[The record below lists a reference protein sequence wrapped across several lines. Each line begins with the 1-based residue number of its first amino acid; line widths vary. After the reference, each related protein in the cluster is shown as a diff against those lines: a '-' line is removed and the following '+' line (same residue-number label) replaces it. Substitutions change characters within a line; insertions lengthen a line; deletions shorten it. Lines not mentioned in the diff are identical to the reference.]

1 MVDGSLLRP
10 RARKATTLASLA
22 GLVGGVVAETAAR
35 VEVTGVS
42 LSTTRIEAGD
52 LYAALAGTRVHGAR
66 FVADAI
72 AAGAVAVLTD
82 AEGASLAAGL
92 APILQVEDPR
102 RVLGEIAAEIYHR
115 PSERLRMLGV
125 TGTQGKTTTTRL
137 LETALGSAG
146 VRAAVIGTVGT
157 RINGVAVKT
166 ALTTPEAPDL
176 QGLLAV
182 MCEQDVEACTM
193 EVSSHALVLGRV
205 DGVVF
210 DIAAF
215 TNLGRDHLDFH
226 ATLEEYFEAK
236 AQLFTPRRA
245 RRGLINIDDEHG
257 RMLGERG
264 GIEMSTYS
272 TQGAAATWRALNIS
286 EDPGGSDF
294 RVLGPQ
300 GIDLQT
306 RVNIPGVYNVS
317 KALCAVAMGVEAGF
331 DPITL
336 ARGLASV
343 SGVPGRLEQ
352 IHGGGRDAPSVY
364 VDYAHKPDAVSAAL
378 RALRPLTEGQL
389 VIVIGAGGDRDSGK
403 RPLMGAAAAELADRV
418 IVTDDNPRSE
428 DPAAIREAVASG
440 ARSVGRAQVQQIAD
454 RREAIVE
461 AITSSRAG
469 DIVVIAGKGHETG
482 QEIAGIVHPFDDGEE
497 ARATLAHL

>member
-1 MVDGSLLRP
+1 MSLLRP
-10 RARKATTLASLA
+10 RARNATTLANLA
-22 GLVGGVVAETAAR
+22 ALVGGRVDSTAAD

-42 LSTTRIEAGD
+42 LSTTRIEPGD

-66 FVADAI
+66 FAQDAL
-72 AAGAVAVLTD
+72 AAGAVAVVTD
-82 AEGASLAAGL
+82 AEGARLAAGR
-92 APILQVEDPR
+92 APLLEVDDPR
-102 RVLGEIAAEIYHR
+102 AVLGEIAAEIYHR

-137 LETALGSAG
+137 LESALETAG

-157 RINGVAVKT
+157 RINGVAVET

-182 MCEQDVEACTM
+182 MCEEQVEACTM

-210 DIAAF
+210 DVAAF

-245 RRGLINIDDEHG
+245 RHGLINVDDEHG
-257 RMLGERG
+257 RMLVRRG
-264 GIEMSTYS
+264 GIPMSTYS
-272 TQGAAATWRALNIS
+272 TSGAAATWQALDIS
-286 EDPGGSDF
+286 EDPSGSSF
-294 RVLGPQ
+294 RVVGPR
-300 GIDLQT
+300 GVDLHT
-306 RVNIPGVYNVS
+306 RVNIPGIYNVS
-317 KALCAVAMGVEAGF
+317 NALCAFAVGVEAGF
-331 DPITL
+331 EPVAL
-336 ARGLASV
+336 AAGLSSV

-352 IHGGGRDAPSVY
+352 IHGGGSDAPSVY

-378 RALRPLTEGQL
+378 RALRPLARGQL

-428 DPAAIREAVASG
+428 DPALIREAVAEG

-454 RREAIVE
+454 RREAILE
-461 AITSSRAG
+461 AITSSHSG

-497 ARATLAHL
+497 ARGALAHL

>member
-1 MVDGSLLRP
+1 MSLLRP
-10 RARKATTLASLA
+10 KARNAITLTELA
-22 GLVGGVVAETAAR
+22 ALVGATVDPVSGP
-35 VEVTGVS
+35 VEVTGIS
-42 LSTTRIEAGD
+42 LSTTRIEPGD
-52 LYAALAGTRVHGAR
+52 LYAALPGMRVHGAR
-66 FVADAI
+66 FAVDAVE
-72 AAGAVAVLTD
+72 AGALAILTD
-82 AEGASLAAGL
+82 AEGALLAAGV
-92 APILQVEDPR
+92 APILEVANPR
-102 RVLGEIAAEIYHR
+102 AVLGEIAAEIYHR

-137 LETALGSAG
+137 LESALDAGG

-157 RINGVAVKT
+157 RINGVALQT

-182 MCEQDVEACTM
+182 MCEQQVEACTM

-210 DIAAF
+210 DVAAF

-226 ATLEEYFEAK
+226 ETAAEYFEAK
-236 AQLFTPRRA
+236 AELFTPRRA

-257 RMLGERG
+257 RVLVERG
-264 GIEMSTYS
+264 GIPMSTFS
-272 TQGAAATWRALNIS
+272 THGADATWRAVEIE
-286 EDPGGSDF
+286 EDQGGSSF
-294 RVLGPQ
+294 RVLGPDS
-300 GIDLQT
+300 IDLRT

-317 KALCAVAMGVEAGF
+317 NALCAFAMGVEAGF
-331 DPITL
+331 EAELL
-336 ARGLASV
+336 ARGLAAV

-352 IHGGGRDAPSVY
+352 IHGGGASAPQVY

-378 RALRPLTEGQL
+378 RALRPLASGQL
-389 VIVIGAGGDRDSGK
+389 VIVLGAGGDRDSGK

-428 DPAAIREAVASG
+428 DPAAIREAVAEG
-440 ARSVGRAQVQQIAD
+440 ARAVGRAQVQQIAD
-454 RREAIVE
+454 RREAILE
-461 AITSSRAG
+461 AITTSRAG

-482 QEIAGIVHPFDDGEE
+482 QEIAGIVHPFDDGDE
-497 ARATLAHL
+497 ARAALAHL